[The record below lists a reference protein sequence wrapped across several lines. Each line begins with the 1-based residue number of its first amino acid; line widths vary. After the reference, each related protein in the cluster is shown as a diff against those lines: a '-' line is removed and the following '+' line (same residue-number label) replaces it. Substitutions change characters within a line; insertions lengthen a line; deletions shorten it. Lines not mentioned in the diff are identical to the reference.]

1 MPKSSVLSAVS
12 QKSPWT
18 KLTLSHLQ
26 ASVKRLGF
34 HKEGAMTASQDT
46 QENKLSLPVL
56 AAGAL
61 GVVFGDIGTS
71 PLYTLKTVL
80 SLSGEGPTPDVILG
94 LLSLLFW
101 TMVMITSVKYAL
113 FAMRIDNHGEG
124 GILALMSLLVRK
136 DKRRPLVLFAGLFGA
151 ALIYGDGAITPA
163 ISVLS
168 ALEGLTIIL
177 PESQPWILPG
187 AVVILLALFAI
198 QPLGTA
204 KIGKVFGP
212 IMALWF
218 AVIAGLGIWGI
229 VQHPAV
235 LVALNPMYGIDFLF
249 SNGIVSFLVLGGV
262 FLCVT
267 GAEALYADMGH
278 FGKKPIWLAWF
289 AIVFPSL
296 LLNYAGQAALLLS
309 GADVTQNIFFRL
321 CPPVLQIPLVILATL
336 ATIIAS
342 QAIISGAFSM
352 TRQAIQLGWLPR
364 LRVKQTTEESYGQIY
379 IGAINWL
386 LMGVTLFLAVFF
398 KSSDKLAAAYGIAV
412 SLTMIMTSGLLY
424 VAMHEVWRWN
434 RLTSLLIAGVFFVID
449 LCFLVANMS
458 KVFEGGYMPLILAL
472 VVYGVMLL
480 WHRGVEAA
488 SRAVHEKF
496 IPVDDFLAML
506 KEKAIPRV
514 PGTAV
519 FLTREKEGT
528 PPVMQWQVKRNGS
541 LHGHILSLTIAIDN
555 VPRVNADE
563 RLTVTQLAPGFWHAL
578 AVYGFMERPNIPA
591 LLRYPQLDNC
601 ELDTGHVTY
610 YLGHENIIPREGRG
624 GLPAWQRVIF
634 SWMARNGMHVTDYYY
649 LPSDRVV
656 EIGRRIPV

>member
-1 MPKSSVLSAVS
+1 MTSS
-12 QKSPWT
+12 
-18 KLTLSHLQ
+18 
-26 ASVKRLGF
+26 
-34 HKEGAMTASQDT
+34 EET
-46 QENKLSLPVL
+46 QGNKLSLPVL

-80 SLSGEGPTPDVILG
+80 SLSGEGPTPEVILG

-101 TMVMITSVKYAL
+101 TMVMVTSVKYAL

-124 GILALMSLLVRK
+124 GILALMSLLVSK
-136 DKRRPLVLFAGLFGA
+136 TKKRPLVIFAGLFGA

-177 PESQPWILPG
+177 PDSQPWILPG

-212 IMALWF
+212 IMGLWF
-218 AVIAGLGIWGI
+218 ASIAGLGIWGI
-229 VQHPAV
+229 SQHPAV
-235 LVALNPMYGIDFLF
+235 LVALNPMYGIDFLL
-249 SNGIVSFLVLGGV
+249 SNGLVSFLVLGGV

-296 LLNYAGQAALLLS
+296 LLNYAGQAALILS
-309 GADVTQNIFFRL
+309 GADTTQNIFFRL
-321 CPPVLQIPLVILATL
+321 CPPMLQIPLVILATL

-364 LRVKQTTEESYGQIY
+364 LRIKQTTEESYGQIY
-379 IGAINWL
+379 IGSINWL
-386 LMGVTLFLAVFF
+386 LMGVTIFLAVFF
-398 KSSDKLAAAYGIAV
+398 QSSDRLAAAYGIAV
-412 SLTMIMTSGLLY
+412 SLTMIMTTCLLF
-424 VAMHEVWRWN
+424 VAMHEIWRWN
-434 RLTSLLIAGVFFVID
+434 MLVSLLVASLFFVID
-449 LCFLVANMS
+449 LCFLVANMT
-458 KVFEGGYMPLILAL
+458 KVLEGGYMPLVLAL
-472 VVYGVMLL
+472 LVYGAMLL
-480 WHRGVEAA
+480 WHRGVAAA
-488 SRAVHEKF
+488 SQAVNEKF
-496 IPVDDFLAML
+496 IPVTNFLATL
-506 KEKAIPRV
+506 EQHKIPRV

-528 PPVMQWQVKRNGS
+528 PPVLQWHVKRNGS
-541 LHGHILSLTIAIDN
+541 LHQHVLSLTIAIDN
-555 VPRVNADE
+555 VPRIPDDE
-563 RLTVTQLAPGFWHAL
+563 RLTVTPLAPGFWHAL

-591 LLRYPQLDNC
+591 LLRYPQLDNLG
-601 ELDTGHVTY
+601 LDAEHVTY
-610 YLGHENIIPREGRG
+610 YLGHENIIPREGG
-624 GLPAWQRVIF
+624 GLPAWHRIGF
-634 SWMARNGMHVTDYYY
+634 SWMVRNGMHVTDYYY
-649 LPSDRVV
+649 LPNDRVV
-656 EIGRRIPV
+656 EIGRRIPI